1 MKKLVVIGA
10 GPGGNV
16 AALTAARHGGGE
28 VVLVEEETLGGTCTN
43 RGCIPTKFFL
53 SRLEQPSA
61 DWKRLLA
68 HKNSLIRGLADS
80 IGKNCREAGVK
91 IVEGRGRL
99 SGPHTVEVERTGQG
113 TVRIESER
121 IILATGSAPALL
133 PGVVFDSERVL
144 TSTEALNLAQPP
156 PSMVIVGSGAVGS
169 EFTFMFYRAGTRITV
184 VEALNR
190 LFPGEDREVHDLFAA
205 LYRRMGIE
213 FVTSD
218 PVESIEPGGA
228 EGARVRLRSGAELDA
243 HTVLVGAGRSLQTD
257 DIGLESAGIEKGPR
271 GEIPVDG
278 ELRTASPGVFAVG
291 DATGGLL
298 LAHLASFQGVQ
309 AARIALGLKARE
321 IPYHAIP
328 WSIFTTP
335 EIATVGL
342 NETASAAAGIETE
355 ASVIPWMDNIKARI
369 DRKTEGFVKV
379 VAEKA
384 SGRII
389 GGTIVGDHASD
400 MIQILSSLVHQRLT
414 VSEAS
419 GMVFSH
425 PGMAETIFEALQK
438 LQHRLHR

>member
-1 MKKLVVIGA
+1 
-10 GPGGNV
+10 
-16 AALTAARHGGGE
+16 
-28 VVLVEEETLGGTCTN
+28 
-43 RGCIPTKFFL
+43 
-53 SRLEQPSA
+53 
-61 DWKRLLA
+61 
-68 HKNSLIRGLADS
+68 
-80 IGKNCREAGVK
+80 
-91 IVEGRGRL
+91 
-99 SGPHTVEVERTGQG
+99 
-113 TVRIESER
+113 
-121 IILATGSAPALL
+121 
-133 PGVVFDSERVL
+133 
-144 TSTEALNLAQPP
+144 
-156 PSMVIVGSGAVGS
+156 
-169 EFTFMFYRAGTRITV
+169 
-184 VEALNR
+184 
-190 LFPGEDREVHDLFAA
+190 
-205 LYRRMGIE
+205 
-213 FVTSD
+213 
-218 PVESIEPGGA
+218 
-228 EGARVRLRSGAELDA
+228 
-243 HTVLVGAGRSLQTD
+243 VGAGRSLQTD

-278 ELRTASPGVFAVG
+278 ELRTAAPGVFAVG

-400 MIQILSSLVHQRLT
+400 MIQTLSSLVHQRLT
-414 VSEAS
+414 VSEAG